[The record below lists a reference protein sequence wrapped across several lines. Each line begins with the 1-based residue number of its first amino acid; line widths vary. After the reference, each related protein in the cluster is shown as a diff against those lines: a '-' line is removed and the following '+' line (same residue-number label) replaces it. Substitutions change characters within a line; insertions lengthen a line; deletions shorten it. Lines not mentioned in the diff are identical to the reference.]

1 MAYNTYKDQE
11 KLRAYLRR
19 KSRKR
24 YARVRIESIR
34 ILGGKCKICK
44 IDDYRVLQVDH
55 IVPIGL
61 GSRRLSN
68 MQIFPKIV
76 RGDYPLDNLQLL
88 CANCHMIKTTEE
100 RKPDI

>member
-1 MAYNTYKDQE
+1 MEGVVKNDGGYLCYNTPMAYNTYKDQE

-61 GSRRLSN
+61 PIR
-68 MQIFPKIV
+68 
-76 RGDYPLDNLQLL
+76 
-88 CANCHMIKTTEE
+88 
-100 RKPDI
+100 